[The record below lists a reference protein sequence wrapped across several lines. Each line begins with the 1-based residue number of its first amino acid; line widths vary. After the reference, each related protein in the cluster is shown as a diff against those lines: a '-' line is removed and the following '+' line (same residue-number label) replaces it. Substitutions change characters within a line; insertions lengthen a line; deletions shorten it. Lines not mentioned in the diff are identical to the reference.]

1 MARDARALGVGTAEG
16 YPFRDRLQ
24 FLASVGCGRRAVRE
38 DRDDT
43 AHGRHLREVPLVE
56 ALDEATVAPFAFGQS
71 LCGPPPV
78 GDLFEPRE
86 NMCHFMAAPDRQAP
100 DMEYPRPMIARDV
113 FLASDAGVEHRADAA
128 NAAGNASGV
137 RRPLRSSCRVSHQ
150 GVDDALDLAQRP
162 RLVDQRVD
170 AEAARHD
177 AQSIRRVAG
186 EEDDASGG
194 AESPRLDRDP
204 DPPRTFALVAP
215 EV

>member
-24 FLASVGCGRRAVRE
+24 FLASVGCGRRAVLE

-71 LCGPPPV
+71 LRGPPPV

-100 DMEYPRPMIARDV
+100 DMEYPLPMTPPDF
-113 FLASDAGVEHRADAA
+113 FLASHAAVDSHADPA
-128 NAAGNASGV
+128 NPTANASGI
-137 RRPLRSSCRVSHQ
+137 RISSGHTCHLPPHYSDH
-150 GVDDALDLAQRP
+150 P
-162 RLVDQRVD
+162 P
-170 AEAARHD
+170 H
-177 AQSIRRVAG
+177 
-186 EEDDASGG
+186 
-194 AESPRLDRDP
+194 SPH
-204 DPPRTFALVAP
+204 PP
-215 EV
+215 